1 VSLRPVRLVPGGGRE
16 NIARPHGARKSNS
29 TPATRTAA
37 GVPGAEDAC
46 PPRGLFT
53 PYAEPVDAPSDAQ
66 LIERILGGEREAYAI
81 LVDRYQEAM
90 YRHAVGMVG
99 DRDAASDLVQD
110 SFVKAYTRLDTCQ
123 DPEKYAAWVFRI
135 LRNRCKDWL
144 KNRRRRNVSLT
155 EETASAPSGDDPG
168 LTLERSELG
177 RVVDDALGRLPE
189 AQREAFLLK
198 HVEGRSYEE
207 MAEMLDTG
215 VSALKMRVMRAREAL
230 QSLLRDIV

>member
-1 VSLRPVRLVPGGGRE
+1 MSLRPARLVPGGGRG
-16 NIARPHGARKSNS
+16 NIASPQGRRKSNS
-29 TPATRTAA
+29 TPAARLAA
-37 GVPGAEDAC
+37 GVPDAGGRR

-53 PYAEPVDAPSDAQ
+53 PYAEPVEAPSDAE

-81 LVDRYQEAM
+81 LVERYQETL
-90 YRHAVGMVG
+90 YRHAVGMIG

-110 SFVKAYTRLDTCQ
+110 SLVKAYTRLDTCQ
-123 DPEKYAAWVFRI
+123 DPERYAAWVFRI

-155 EETASAPSGDDPG
+155 EEATAAPAGDDPG
-168 LTLERSELG
+168 LELERTELG
-177 RVVDDALGRLPE
+177 RVVDDALRQLPE

-230 QSLLRDIV
+230 QALLRDLV